1 MWGRRIVY
9 HLFNAITP
17 LKTWKCMAL
26 LDPRRL
32 MGYLYTATWMDGMG
46 FFASEFRK
54 KKQAGS
60 QRTVLYHTIS

>member
-1 MWGRRIVY
+1 MGRRIVY

-46 FFASEFRK
+46 FCVRIQEKTGWLSKDSA
-54 KKQAGS
+54 
-60 QRTVLYHTIS
+60 ISYYIIN